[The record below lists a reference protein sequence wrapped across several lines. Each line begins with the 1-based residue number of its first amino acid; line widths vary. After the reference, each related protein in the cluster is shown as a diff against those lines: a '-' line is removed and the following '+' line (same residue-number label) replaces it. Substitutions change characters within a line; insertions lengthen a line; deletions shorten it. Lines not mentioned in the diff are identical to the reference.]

1 MVIICQCQNARLVSE
16 ATRRQVSD
24 ALKSTSQPVVY
35 VDDLCALAAKKNPL
49 LGQWAEQK
57 ELVVCACFPRA
68 VKALFSHAKVN
79 LPESTKIFNLRTQ
92 QPEDILSLLPVEL
105 DDKGQTPPKTIQ
117 ATDPDWVPWF
127 PVIDYQ
133 RCKNC
138 KQCLNFCLFG
148 VYSMTQDQTVQVSLP
163 AKCKTG
169 CPACAR
175 VCPYAAIIFPKYD
188 KSPINGD
195 EVVEAEWKK
204 SHAASAASLK
214 DRLSGNIYQLLRN
227 RNNRA
232 ASVQSLSDLEKLK
245 DSFDIPEDLFESH
258 S

>member
-1 MVIICQCQNARLVSE
+1 MYVVCQCQNAGLISE
-16 ATRRQVSD
+16 AVYSQVLD
-24 ALKSTSQPVVY
+24 ALKSTSQPVVC
-35 VDDLCALAAKKNPL
+35 VDDLCALAAKKDPL
-49 LGQWAEQK
+49 LRQWTEQE
-57 ELVVCACFPRA
+57 ELVVCACFSRA
-68 VKALFSHAKVN
+68 VKALFSHAEVK
-79 LPESTKIFNLRTQ
+79 LPEAARIFNLRTQ
-92 QPEDILSLLPVEL
+92 SPEEIVPMLVSGNE
-105 DDKGQTPPKTIQ
+105 GQTSPITIQ

-127 PVIDYQ
+127 PVIDYD

-148 VYSMTQDQTVQVSLP
+148 VYSLAQNQTVQVSRP

-175 VCPYAAIIFPKYD
+175 VCPYAAIVFPKYD

-195 EVVEAEWKK
+195 QVVESEWKK
-204 SHAASAASLK
+204 SHAESAASLK

-227 RNNRA
+227 RN
-232 ASVQSLSDLEKLK
+232 SQDTSPQSLSDLEKLK
-245 DSFDIPEDLFESH
+245 DQFDIPEDVFESR